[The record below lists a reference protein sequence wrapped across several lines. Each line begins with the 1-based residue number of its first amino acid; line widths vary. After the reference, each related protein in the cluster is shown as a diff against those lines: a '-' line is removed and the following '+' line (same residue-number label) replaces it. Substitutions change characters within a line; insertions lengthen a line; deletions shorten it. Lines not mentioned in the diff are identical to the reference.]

1 MLLGVRGTQGRGSPE
16 GKGGGRGG
24 GAEDWAAVCYEKEP
38 CWQDSGLSD
47 QNKRGRETEGEK
59 HESRRQRKRRERR
72 RQKQKGEGGIGGNY
86 HSSLSGYNDVIT
98 QSAVGERT

>member
-1 MLLGVRGTQGRGSPE
+1 MLLGGSPE
-16 GKGGGRGG
+16 GEGRGRG

-72 RQKQKGEGGIGGNY
+72 RQKQKGEGGR
-86 HSSLSGYNDVIT
+86 DREIT
-98 QSAVGERT
+98 IPLFQDTMM